1 MSSTLLT
8 RVKGKLFI
16 HSRRKSANALEGAYA
31 SLFHGRSLDFED
43 LRTYEHGDDIRDI
56 DWRATARLS
65 TLLVKRSRATRM
77 HSVLF
82 AVDTGRD
89 MAALA
94 PDERPKSELA
104 IMAVGALGVLSTR
117 HGDDVS
123 VVYGDADGVRR
134 TPPRRSEG
142 ALEHALRA
150 IQSATTPEAA
160 PSDRAGLLA
169 TITRTVS
176 KRVLLVIVTD
186 EAPIADEDERSLRRL
201 RVQHDVLWVTVRD
214 ADPVLEDRSRDPRRD
229 AASGWQ
235 VPAFLHGHAD
245 VVAELRDER
254 EAEAARRERLLS
266 ALEISHAVVSTRD
279 DVVPAL
285 LTTLNR
291 RRAAHAGR

>member
-1 MSSTLLT
+1 MASPLLT

-16 HSRRKSANALEGAYA
+16 HSRRKSMHALDGAYA

-43 LRTYEHGDDIRDI
+43 LRRYEHGDDIRDI

-77 HSVLF
+77 HTILF
-82 AVDTGRD
+82 AVDTGRT

-94 PDERPKSELA
+94 PNERPKSELA

-123 VVYGDADGVRR
+123 VLHGDADDIRR

-150 IQSATTPEAA
+150 IQARATPDASA
-160 PSDRAGLLA
+160 SDRDGLLQ
-169 TITRTVS
+169 TVIRTVS
-176 KRVLLVIVTD
+176 KRMIVVVVTD
-186 EAPIADEDERSLRRL
+186 EAPLTDADERSLRRL
-201 RVQHDVLWVTVRD
+201 RVQHDVLWITVRD
-214 ADPVLEDRSRDPRRD
+214 ADPVLGTRSDAARRD
-229 AASGWQ
+229 ADSGWA
-235 VPAFLHGHAD
+235 VPDFLHGHD
-245 VVAELRDER
+245 EVVAEWRAER
-254 EAEAARRERLLS
+254 EAEDRRRADVLA
-266 ALEISHAVVSTRD
+266 ALEISHAAVSTHD

-285 LTTLNR
+285 LGMLNR
-291 RRAAHAGR
+291 RRAAHAGG